1 CLYHKENQVP
11 YDLPANKTRT
21 VFKTLSSPGGGGFNE
36 LRIEDK
42 KGAEQIFIHAQR
54 DWDEN
59 IEHDQKIRV
68 GNERHDTVE
77 KNTYTE
83 LKAEEHRTT
92 IADRK
97 TEARLDDHLTI
108 GQNQHVKLGTAQLT
122 SVGKEIHLKAGD
134 KIVIE
139 AGMELTVKAGGSF
152 IKLDAGG
159 ITVVG
164 PVVKINAGGSAGS
177 GTGIGIKIPGLPGL
191 ADAAKAGAVLEA
203 AKANPTWLELNLHYS
218 NLEPVPGASYRVEFA
233 DGSSREGVLDAKG
246 FARLEDVPQGPAEVY
261 YGEDPRPFDRK
272 SVKVLE
278 SSDDKVNADLRKLGL
293 DPGQVDLQA
302 LIEQAAGRLI

>member
-1 CLYHKENQVP
+1 MEVLVTFLEGDPDQPLVTGCLYHKENQVP
-11 YDLPANKTRT
+11 YELPANKTRT

-68 GNERHDTVE
+68 GNERHDTVV

-97 TEARLDDHLTI
+97 VEARLDDHLTI

-122 SVGKEIHLKAGD
+122 SAGKEIHLKAGA

-139 AGMELTVKAGGSF
+139 AGSELTILGGGSF

-159 ITVVG
+159 VTVVG
-164 PVVKINAGGSAGS
+164 PVVKINAGGSAGN
-177 GTGIGIKIPGLPGL
+177 GTGIGIKPPRLPGA
-191 ADAAKAGAVLEA
+191 ADSDIAGAVPPQAQGNAPMPMPPPPVCKECLA
-203 AKANPTWLELNLHYS
+203 RAK
-218 NLEPVPGASYRVEFA
+218 R
-233 DGSSREGVLDAKG
+233 
-246 FARLEDVPQGPAEVY
+246 
-261 YGEDPRPFDRK
+261 
-272 SVKVLE
+272 
-278 SSDDKVNADLRKLGL
+278 NA
-293 DPGQVDLQA
+293 QA
-302 LIEQAAGRLI
+302 LAAR